1 MARNPDMTAPKRA
14 PSAKPKRSPAA
25 ASPPPVLRVPAPAPA
40 APAETEKQAVGE
52 NHKAPVGAKG
62 LLRAGLKALGEVRDD
77 VVVRQSRIFEA
88 LLGIDTSALLPRGI
102 DPAKNQLS
110 ADARF
115 EDVFDQRVAR
125 SLERL
130 GMPSPQALTALCR
143 QLEAINE
150 HLQRDHA
157 PPPAKPAPRKRR
169 PASKKP

>member
-1 MARNPDMTAPKRA
+1 MARNPDMSVRKRA
-14 PSAKPKRSPAA
+14 PSANMKKSAAA
-25 ASPPPVLRVPAPAPA
+25 ASTPPVPPVPAPPPAP
-40 APAETEKQAVGE
+40 PTAETEKQAVGE
-52 NHKAPVGAKG
+52 GLKAPVGAKG

-88 LLGIDTSALLPRGI
+88 LLGIDTSPLLPRGI
-102 DPAKNQLS
+102 EAAKTLS
-110 ADARF
+110 ADAKF

-150 HLQRDHA
+150 HLQRSHA
-157 PPPAKPAPRKRR
+157 PPAKKTPRTRRAPRK
-169 PASKKP
+169 P

>member
-1 MARNPDMTAPKRA
+1 MARNPDMTASKRA
-14 PSAKPKRSPAA
+14 PSAKPKKSPAA
-25 ASPPPVLRVPAPAPA
+25 ASPPPRLNVPSAPP
-40 APAETEKQAVGE
+40 APAETERQAVGE
-52 NHKAPVGAKG
+52 SEKAPVGAKG

-88 LLGIDTSALLPRGI
+88 LLGIDTSALLPRSI
-102 DPAKNQLS
+102 DPSKNPLS

-157 PPPAKPAPRKRR
+157 PPPAKPAARKRR
-169 PASKKP
+169 PAPKKT

>member
-1 MARNPDMTAPKRA
+1 MARNPDMTVRKRA
-14 PSAKPKRSPAA
+14 SSAVAKKRSPAV
-25 ASPPPVLRVPAPAPA
+25 ASPPPAPPPV
-40 APAETEKQAVGE
+40 PAETEKQA
-52 NHKAPVGAKG
+52 VGAKG

-88 LLGIDTSALLPRGI
+88 LLGIDTSALLPRSI
-102 DPAKNQLS
+102 DPAKSHLS
-110 ADARF
+110 ADAKF

-157 PPPAKPAPRKRR
+157 PPAKKTPRKRR
-169 PASKKP
+169 APTKP

>member
-1 MARNPDMTAPKRA
+1 MAHNPDMNAPKRA
-14 PSAKPKRSPAA
+14 RSASTKKSTAA
-25 ASPPPVLRVPAPAPA
+25 ASPPPLPPVPPPVVPPAVPA
-40 APAETEKQAVGE
+40 APAET
-52 NHKAPVGAKG
+52 GAKG

-77 VVVRQSRIFEA
+77 VVIRQSRIFEA

-102 DPAKNQLS
+102 DPAKTLS
-110 ADARF
+110 ADAKF

-150 HLQRDHA
+150 HLQRSHAA
-157 PPPAKPAPRKRR
+157 PPVKKAAAVKRRTPRK
-169 PASKKP
+169 P